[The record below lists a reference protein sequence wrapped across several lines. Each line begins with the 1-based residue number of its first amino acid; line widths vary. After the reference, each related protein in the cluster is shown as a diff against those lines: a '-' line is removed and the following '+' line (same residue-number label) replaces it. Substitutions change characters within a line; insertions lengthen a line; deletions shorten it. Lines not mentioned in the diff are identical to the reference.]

1 MGIAITI
8 PNGNYST
15 SFGQIVT
22 ELVDQPV
29 TSVKISCNDYYI
41 GTQYILSCQY
51 QPLQTNQRLV
61 RWEIVSGGS
70 YAAIDS
76 SSGQLTIFESAN
88 NTPVTIKA
96 TSAYDEG
103 IYDIKEVVL
112 TYKRSIVPQKMVRS
126 LGALSNVD
134 GDSDQIL
141 PGNVILVKKANTD
154 VWVQTSAPPT
164 IVTNKTEDEVLAM
177 IEDGSIDDNTLY
189 FCEE

>member
-1 MGIAITI
+1 
-8 PNGNYST
+8 
-15 SFGQIVT
+15 
-22 ELVDQPV
+22 
-29 TSVKISCNDYYI
+29 
-41 GTQYILSCQY
+41 
-51 QPLQTNQRLV
+51 LV

-96 TSAYDEG
+96 TSAYNDS

-134 GDSDQIL
+134 GDSD
-141 PGNVILVKKANTD
+141 
-154 VWVQTSAPPT
+154 
-164 IVTNKTEDEVLAM
+164 
-177 IEDGSIDDNTLY
+177 
-189 FCEE
+189 